1 MSAYHPSIKDCLQ
14 LQALGQ
20 EEVPPSELLEEP
32 SPVLREKLFVYTTQG
47 VRPLW
52 TLTMSPWLVSQTLW
66 PRAYIAR
73 CPISKTHLR
82 WLCHVLCG
90 DKTILFVLLWEY
102 GLNSA
107 LTLFKHQKNSPLS
120 WMAYP
125 ALVRWDCCIRAGMMY
140 GLGFKYIAFELIR
153 SKDFIMEKKIT

>member
-52 TLTMSPWLVSQTLW
+52 TLTMSPWLVSQTL
-66 PRAYIAR
+66 
-73 CPISKTHLR
+73 
-82 WLCHVLCG
+82 
-90 DKTILFVLLWEY
+90 
-102 GLNSA
+102 
-107 LTLFKHQKNSPLS
+107 
-120 WMAYP
+120 
-125 ALVRWDCCIRAGMMY
+125 
-140 GLGFKYIAFELIR
+140 
-153 SKDFIMEKKIT
+153 